1 LNKYNSNRLQT
12 PTLNVG
18 VCCLKEFNF
27 APTMYIQNQ
36 TFSDEETLL
45 EQLFDFGL
53 GDSSAEVKAIMKIVD
68 QEVLSNT
75 TFQDYRKTLSDE
87 EDIMELDDEER
98 RIRLA
103 EKLMELYTSFV
114 VEKNQLFGVQAQK
127 QYLLFELDLY

>member
-1 LNKYNSNRLQT
+1 
-12 PTLNVG
+12 
-18 VCCLKEFNF
+18 
-27 APTMYIQNQ
+27 MYIQNQ

>member
-1 LNKYNSNRLQT
+1 MINYKPLHHH
-12 PTLNVG
+12 VG
-18 VCCLKEFNF
+18 VCCIKEFKF

-53 GDSSAEVKAIMKIVD
+53 GEASADVNTMMQAID
-68 QEVLSNT
+68 QEVLSNKA
-75 TFQDYRKTLSDE
+75 FQDYRNTLTDE

-103 EKLMELYTSFV
+103 EKLMALYQSFV
-114 VEKNQLFGVQAQK
+114 VEKNQLFGVQAAQK
-127 QYLLFELDLY
+127 VLLFELDLY